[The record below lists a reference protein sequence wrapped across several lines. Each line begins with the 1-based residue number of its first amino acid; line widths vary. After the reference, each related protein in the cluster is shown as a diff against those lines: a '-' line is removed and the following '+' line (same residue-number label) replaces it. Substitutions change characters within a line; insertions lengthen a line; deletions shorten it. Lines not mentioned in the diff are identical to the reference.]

1 MRRKMLNQRE
11 QRLLAGLRLLDA
23 ISQSTYPRVF
33 TEPAEVEVEQ
43 LLGLH
48 AAGLVKATFDPLVHE
63 RSGVN
68 RIPRVVVSGVT
79 QEGWATL
86 AQMQR
91 RFPGSLSR
99 ATPRRSSAR
108 PTKAGAGSTVSR
120 PGNA

>member
-1 MRRKMLNQRE
+1 MRRRMLNQRE

-33 TEPAEVEVEQ
+33 TEPVEVEQ